1 MCVVGQCFPRRSV
14 ILEQGVRLDARYE
27 RDTFAWFFRDLPGS
41 KISENH
47 LSLGARGARENEWGR
62 ERRRDAEAR
71 RERTFRSAGRPARD
85 NAMQWKSSATPYRGL
100 VYTNHRPMEAIIL
113 ICWSSIEP
121 LSSFR
126 SRIIKV
132 AHRREQARSLARRV
146 RAGVALELSQ
156 NCARATGVRTNISR
170 FFPIETSSSFR
181 VSSAVGSAHVR
192 EAIRRKEL
200 GFDRSPPT

>member
-1 MCVVGQCFPRRSV
+1 
-14 ILEQGVRLDARYE
+14 
-27 RDTFAWFFRDLPGS
+27 
-41 KISENH
+41 
-47 LSLGARGARENEWGR
+47 
-62 ERRRDAEAR
+62 
-71 RERTFRSAGRPARD
+71 
-85 NAMQWKSSATPYRGL
+85 MQWKSSATPYRGL

-132 AHRREQARSLARRV
+132 AHRREQARSPARRV

-156 NCARATGVRTNISR
+156 NCARATGLGTNISR
-170 FFPIETSSSFR
+170 FFPVETSSSFR

-200 GFDRSPPT
+200 GFDRSRPTWPTRERERELERKEGCRLIAANYAFLLLPRTAKKRVRAAGWLEPSNSLVFISSVSSVLFFSSPFFLSIPLKKNSH